1 MNSRMNILASIAIFC
16 FGSLAMGCYAEA
28 GTYVETQ
35 NSVVYDDSPTLV
47 AIEPG
52 VWVVSRQPTAVYYVN
67 DCYWTYRQGNWYRS
81 TDWDGTWVSM
91 ELAVV
96 PTSIVHRNSARFV
109 NYDSTFAA
117 RTRPLPNYHYG
128 SADDRHGKIY
138 AQPRVRRD
146 DLGHQR
152 QTNNNPWRKQPGM
165 SNYGYSSGR

>member
-1 MNSRMNILASIAIFC
+1 MSSRMNILASIAVFA

-28 GTYVETQ
+28 GTYVESQ
-35 NSVVYDDSPTLV
+35 DSVVYDDSPTLV

-91 ELAVV
+91 DVAVV
-96 PTSIVHRNSARFV
+96 PTTIVHRNSARFV
-109 NYDSTFAA
+109 NYHSYIGAE
-117 RTRPLPNYHYG
+117 TRPLPHYHYG
-128 SADDRHGKIY
+128 DLRDRHGKIH
-138 AQPRVRRD
+138 ARPRIRRN
-146 DLGHQR
+146 DLGTREQ
-152 QTNNNPWRKQPGM
+152 NNNPWRRRPGM